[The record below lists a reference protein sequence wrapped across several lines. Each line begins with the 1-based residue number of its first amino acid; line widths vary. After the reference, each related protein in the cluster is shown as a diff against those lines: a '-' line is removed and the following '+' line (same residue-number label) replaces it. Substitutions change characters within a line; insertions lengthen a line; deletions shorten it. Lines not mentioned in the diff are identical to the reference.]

1 MYTFPP
7 QTFLLPNCF
16 FSIKQFFEFQLL
28 FKDIFFVYIYKTQI
42 WFLSTIHF
50 FILDLVCVFVFRK
63 SLAFNLAKFR
73 VDTENAGKLDK
84 GILNFLTWKSK
95 KVRNQTDWS
104 LAWPIQRRLHLLM
117 IIRRNTNWKTEEV
130 QRFIG
135 HEPSTLSCFH
145 CIS

>member
-1 MYTFPP
+1 MIP
-7 QTFLLPNCF
+7 
-16 FSIKQFFEFQLL
+16 
-28 FKDIFFVYIYKTQI
+28 
-42 WFLSTIHF
+42 IHNTF

-104 LAWPIQRRLHLLM
+104 LA
-117 IIRRNTNWKTEEV
+117 
-130 QRFIG
+130 
-135 HEPSTLSCFH
+135 
-145 CIS
+145 